1 MGRLYLCPRCGEH
14 HHQNTTCPVH
24 GLTQKSVSMTGIAL
38 ATLLGLTACGDED
51 KDTSTTD
58 TAVTDTAQDTDTGV
72 GEDTSIAVM
81 YGVPDTA
88 SWDNDG
94 DGYTPDEGDCDDD
107 NADVHPGAEETP
119 GDGVDSNCNG
129 EDDT

>member
-1 MGRLYLCPRCGEH
+1 MQRPK
-14 HHQNTTCPVH
+14 TM
-24 GLTQKSVSMTGIAL
+24 SVSGIAL

-58 TAVTDTAQDTDTGV
+58 TAVTDTAQDTDI
-72 GEDTSIAVM
+72 EDDTAIAVM

-94 DGYTPDEGDCDDD
+94 DGYTPEDGDCDDN
-107 NADVHPGAEETP
+107 NADVNPGAEETP
-119 GDGVDSNCNG
+119 GDGVDSNCDG

>member
-1 MGRLYLCPRCGEH
+1 MGKLYLCPKCGEH
-14 HHQNTTCPVH
+14 HHRNTACPVH
-24 GLTQKSVSMTGIAL
+24 GPAQKSISMTGIAL

-51 KDTSTTD
+51 KDTSAGD
-58 TAVTDTAQDTDTGV
+58 TSVTDTSIDIEDDTA
-72 GEDTSIAVM
+72 IAVM

-94 DGYTPDEGDCDDD
+94 DGYTPDDGDCDDN
-107 NADVHPGAEETP
+107 NADVNPGAEETP
-119 GDGVDSNCNG
+119 GDGVDSNCDG

>member
-1 MGRLYLCPRCGEH
+1 MRKLYACSKCGEH
-14 HHQNTTCPVH
+14 HYRNTACTIKGP
-24 GLTQKSVSMTGIAL
+24 KPVSMSGIAL

-51 KDTSTTD
+51 KDTSTSD
-58 TAVTDTAQDTDTGV
+58 TSVTDTAEDTDTDL
-72 GEDTSIAVM
+72 EDDTAIAVM
-81 YGVPDTA
+81 YGVPDTG

-94 DGYTPDEGDCDDD
+94 DGYTPEDGDCDDN
-107 NADVHPGAEETP
+107 NAEINPDASEIA

>member
-1 MGRLYLCPRCGEH
+1 MGKLYLCPKCGEH
-14 HHQNTTCPVH
+14 HYQNTACPVYKPM
-24 GLTQKSVSMTGIAL
+24 QKPVSMTGIAL

-58 TAVTDTAQDTDTGV
+58 TAVTDTAQDTDTNT
-72 GEDTSIAVM
+72 EDDTAIAVM

-94 DGYTPDEGDCDDD
+94 DGYTPEDGDCDDND
-107 NADVHPGAEETP
+107 ADVNPGAEETP
-119 GDGVDSNCNG
+119 RDGVDSNCDG

>member
-1 MGRLYLCPRCGEH
+1 MRKLYACPKCGEH
-14 HHQNTTCPVH
+14 HYQNTVCPVQRPK
-24 GLTQKSVSMTGIAL
+24 TVSMSGIAL

-51 KDTSTTD
+51 KDTSTSD
-58 TAVTDTAQDTDTGV
+58 TSVTDTADDTA
-72 GEDTSIAVM
+72 IAVM

-94 DGYTPDEGDCDDD
+94 DGYTPDDGDCDDN
-107 NADVHPGAEETP
+107 NADVNPGAEEIP

>member
-1 MGRLYLCPRCGEH
+1 MGKLYLCPKCGEH
-14 HHQNTTCPVH
+14 HHRNTACPVDVPN
-24 GLTQKSVSMTGIAL
+24 QRSISVTGIAL

-51 KDTSTTD
+51 KDTSASD
-58 TAVTDTAQDTDTGV
+58 TSVTDTSTDIEDDTAI
-72 GEDTSIAVM
+72 SAM

-94 DGYTPDEGDCDDD
+94 DGYTPDDGDCDD
-107 NADVHPGAEETP
+107 NNPDVNPGAEETP
-119 GDGVDSNCNG
+119 GDGVDSNCDG

>member
-1 MGRLYLCPRCGEH
+1 M
-14 HHQNTTCPVH
+14 
-24 GLTQKSVSMTGIAL
+24 VSMGGIAL

-51 KDTSTTD
+51 KDTSTSD
-58 TAVTDTAQDTDTGV
+58 TSVTDTAEDTDTNTDI
-72 GEDTSIAVM
+72 EDDTAIAVM
-81 YGVPDTA
+81 YGVPDTG

-94 DGYTPDEGDCDDD
+94 DGYTPEDGDCDDN
-107 NADVHPGAEETP
+107 NAEIHPDAREIV

>member
-1 MGRLYLCPRCGEH
+1 M
-14 HHQNTTCPVH
+14 
-24 GLTQKSVSMTGIAL
+24 

-51 KDTSTTD
+51 KDTATTD
-58 TAVTDTAQDTDTGV
+58 TAVTDTAQDTDTGI

-94 DGYTPDEGDCDDD
+94 DGYTPEDGDCDDD
-107 NADVHPGAEETP
+107 NPEVNPGAEETP

>member
-1 MGRLYLCPRCGEH
+1 MRKLYACPKCGEH
-14 HHQNTTCPVH
+14 HYRNTACTIQRPK
-24 GLTQKSVSMTGIAL
+24 TVSMGGIAL

-51 KDTSTTD
+51 KDTSTRD
-58 TAVTDTAQDTDTGV
+58 TSVTDTAEDTDIV
-72 GEDTSIAVM
+72 GDTAIAVM

-94 DGYTPDEGDCDDD
+94 DGYTSEDGDCDDD
-107 NADVHPGAEETP
+107 NADVNPGAEETP
-119 GDGVDSNCNG
+119 GDGVDSNCDG

>member
-1 MGRLYLCPRCGEH
+1 MGKLYLCPKCGEH
-14 HHQNTTCPVH
+14 HHRNTACPVH
-24 GLTQKSVSMTGIAL
+24 GSAQKSISMTGIAL

-51 KDTSTTD
+51 KDTSADD
-58 TAVTDTAQDTDTGV
+58 TSVTDTSVDIEDDTA
-72 GEDTSIAVM
+72 IAVM

-94 DGYTPDEGDCDDD
+94 DGYTPDDGDCDDG
-107 NADVHPGAEETP
+107 NADVNPGAEETP
-119 GDGVDSNCNG
+119 GDGVDSNCDG

>member
-1 MGRLYLCPRCGEH
+1 MRKLYACPKCGEH
-14 HHQNTTCPVH
+14 HYRNTTCIIQRP
-24 GLTQKSVSMTGIAL
+24 KSVSMGGIAL

-51 KDTSTTD
+51 KDTSTSD
-58 TAVTDTAQDTDTGV
+58 TSVTDTADDTDTDI
-72 GEDTSIAVM
+72 EDDTAIAVM
-81 YGVPDTA
+81 YGVPDTG

-94 DGYTPDEGDCDDD
+94 DGYTPEDGDCDDN
-107 NADVHPGAEETP
+107 NAEIYPDAREIA